1 MIGVHAELVAP
12 RDQLD
17 IFDQQGIGLARPMTA
32 IEARDMAMYDPLP
45 GLGLAFRIH
54 EWPVSA

>member
-1 MIGVHAELVAP
+1 MIEVDADLVAP

-17 IFDQQGIGLARPMTA
+17 FVDQQGIGLARPMTA
-32 IEARDMAMYDPLP
+32 IEAWDTAMYDPLP